1 MYTDRRFRKS
11 ERLHL
16 RDDIDKIFKDG
27 KTTKSYPIL
36 SKYRVTSDDENLVR
50 ILVSVPKRRVKKAS
64 DRNRIKR
71 HIRETY
77 RLLKPSFTGE
87 ELPDN
92 KGLHVAL
99 ILTGSDHPAPTEIRL
114 AVSKIFENIFSE
126 LKTSA

>member
-11 ERLHL
+11 ERIHL
-16 RDDIDKIFKDG
+16 RDDIDGIFKDG
-27 KTTKSYPIL
+27 KTTKSHPIL
-36 SKYRVTSDDENLVR
+36 SKYKVVNDHENLIR

-77 RLLKPSFTGE
+77 RLLKPSFTGN
-87 ELPDN
+87 ELPHN

-99 ILTGSDHPAPTEIRL
+99 ILTGSDKPEATQMSL
-114 AVSKIFENIFSE
+114 AVSKIFENIFTE
-126 LKTSA
+126 LKTSS